1 MDIKE
6 LESFNLADA
15 VKFHDK
21 LNPALWT
28 DKGELDPEVHER
40 LMDIAKDFMAYLGLS
55 SPKVE
60 DITISGSN
68 AAYSYTPHSD
78 LDLHL
83 LVDFDKLPDD
93 EVYQELFNAKKTIY
107 NDTHDI
113 KVHGVPVELYV
124 QDSNQPHHSL
134 GEYSVLKKDWIK
146 MPVKRRANFDQSA
159 TRAKYEKLGELI
171 ELAIKTRS
179 LKRVDKAL
187 DIVKRYRK
195 AGLEKTGEFGP
206 ENLAFKAIRKQG
218 LFKKLWDLKNE
229 LRSEELSLED
239 YHPNAKPRGPEFPPT
254 MPAGTVKVD
263 VSDVYDWYK
272 LGQHISDLEGLG
284 KHDFGKGPPS
294 TILSFGDEDTEHK
307 YIQDL
312 MKTGLTTTDID
323 PKGHEPKKGQKVD
336 PTYNVNEAFDQ
347 PYKLKWYP
355 GDWDEVTDYADMPDG
370 DDLTI
375 MFNNDENEEGEEAW
389 SVEFYRNDSQEI
401 TGEGDAQRIF
411 ATVLVAIKTFIKKY
425 KPNRLIFS
433 ASKEVGPGQK
443 SQSRA
448 NLYDRLVQRYA
459 RASGY
464 RAFRADAGNNVHY
477 ELVRIN
483 KGVSEGAMKDLDID
497 IQDQQWD
504 AIVGYV
510 VNGVKKG
517 MDTDRMELA
526 LYKWASGE
534 LADVEQALED
544 HGFRDI
550 ADLADHIEQH
560 NGRYVPPSD
569 FGLGNL
575 GSKS

>member
-28 DKGELDPEVHER
+28 DKGSLDPEVHER
-40 LMDIAKDFMAYLGLS
+40 LMDIAKDFMTYLGLS
-55 SPKVE
+55 SLKVE

-93 EVYQELFNAKKTIY
+93 EVYRELFNAKKTIY

-159 TRAKYEKLGELI
+159 TRAKYEKLGEFI

-187 DIVKRYRK
+187 DIVKRYRR

-206 ENLAFKAIRKQG
+206 ENLAFKALRKQG
-218 LFKKLWDLKNE
+218 LIQKLWDLKSE

-254 MPAGTVKVD
+254 MPMGTVRVD

-272 LGQHISDLEGLG
+272 LGQHISDLKGLG

-294 TILSFGDEDTEHK
+294 TILSFGDEDLEHQ
-307 YIQDL
+307 YIDAL
-312 MKTGLTTTDID
+312 HKTGLDVTDID
-323 PKGHEPKKGQKVD
+323 PKGHEPKKGIKTD
-336 PTYNVNEAFDQ
+336 PTYNV
-347 PYKLKWYP
+347 
-355 GDWDEVTDYADMPDG
+355 
-370 DDLTI
+370 
-375 MFNNDENEEGEEAW
+375 
-389 SVEFYRNDSQEI
+389 
-401 TGEGDAQRIF
+401 GEGRRSKDDYKQKYVDLPTLIDAWMNDLNRYFRDQV
-411 ATVLVAIKTFIKKY
+411 AYSYGEDDNTLVAKVRGQIVSVFDKKTKK
-425 KPNRLIFS
+425 
-433 ASKEVGPGQK
+433 SKMMIE
-443 SQSRA
+443 S
-448 NLYDRLVQRYA
+448 
-459 RASGY
+459 ASGY
-464 RAFRADAGNNVHY
+464 IPSEKEKNDPRFKTALTVDVQPDTMKKDAKKFGNKISRAGIPPK
-477 ELVRIN
+477 L
-483 KGVSEGAMKDLDID
+483 KT
-497 IQDQQWD
+497 
-504 AIVGYV
+504 
-510 VNGVKKG
+510 NGK
-517 MDTDRMELA
+517 
-526 LYKWASGE
+526 
-534 LADVEQALED
+534 
-544 HGFRDI
+544 I
-550 ADLADHIEQH
+550 
-560 NGRYVPPSD
+560 
-569 FGLGNL
+569 
-575 GSKS
+575 